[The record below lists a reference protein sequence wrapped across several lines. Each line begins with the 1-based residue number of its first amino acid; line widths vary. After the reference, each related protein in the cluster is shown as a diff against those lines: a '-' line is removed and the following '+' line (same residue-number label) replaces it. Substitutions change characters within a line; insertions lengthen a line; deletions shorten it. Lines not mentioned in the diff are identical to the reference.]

1 MKIFSHFVL
10 VNKITAAQHL
20 HVLFH
25 IISNSF
31 IVKNR
36 YITWSRYLG
45 KSSVSTL
52 AVELAT
58 SDGLI
63 TAQFPFVK

>member
-1 MKIFSHFVL
+1 MYYSTYIIK
-10 VNKITAAQHL
+10 
-20 HVLFH
+20 
-25 IISNSF
+25 ISNNF
-31 IVKNR
+31 TVKNR

-45 KSSVSTL
+45 KSSVSIS